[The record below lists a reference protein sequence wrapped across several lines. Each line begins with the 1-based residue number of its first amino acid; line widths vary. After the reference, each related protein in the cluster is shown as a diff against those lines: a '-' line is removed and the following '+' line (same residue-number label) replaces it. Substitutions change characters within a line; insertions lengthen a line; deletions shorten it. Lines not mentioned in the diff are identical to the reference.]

1 MDKIVIEGGRR
12 LEGEIRIA
20 GAKNAALP
28 ALAATLL
35 CPGKFVFSN
44 VPDLKDIETMC
55 KLLAEMGAVVK
66 KESSGILTVDT
77 ERLEHCEASY
87 DLVRTMRASCLVLGP
102 LLARLGKSR
111 ISLPG
116 GCAIGE
122 RPINLHLKGF
132 QNLGAHIALEEGY
145 VNASAPDGLAGQK
158 VYFDLVTVTG
168 TENLMMAAVGAKGT
182 TILENAAREPE
193 VTFLADMLNKMGA
206 DIQGAGTDR
215 VVINGGRTLKAV
227 EIAVI
232 PDRVETGTFMAAAAI
247 TGGHLKLTGCTPLHL
262 EAVTLKL
269 IEMGCTINEGNDW
282 LEVSGP
288 KRPHPVDIET
298 DPYPSFPTDM
308 QAQAMAVLTVAD
320 GTSVITE
327 SVFENRYMHVAEL
340 RRMGANILHKGKNAF
355 VGGVEKLSGAQV
367 MATDL
372 RASASLIVAGLAAKG
387 KTHVRRV
394 YHLDRG
400 YEKIEE
406 KLKKVGASIARRA
419 DRGGE

>member
-44 VPDLKDIETMC
+44 VPDLKDVDTMIA
-55 KLLAEMGAVVK
+55 LLKVMGAVVK
-66 KESSGILTVDT
+66 KEGGVVTVNT
-77 ERLEHCEASY
+77 ENIAHAEAPY

-102 LLARLGKSR
+102 LLARLGTSR

-132 QNLGAHIALEEGY
+132 QMLGAEITLEEGY
-145 VNASAPDGLAGQK
+145 VNANAPDGLSGQK
-158 VYFDLVTVTG
+158 IYFDLVTVTG

-182 TILENAAREPE
+182 TVLENAAREPE
-193 VTFLADMLNKMGA
+193 IVFLADMLNKMGA
-206 DIQGAGTDR
+206 DISGAGTDKI
-215 VVINGGRTLKAV
+215 VINGGREMRAV
-227 EIAVI
+227 EISII
-232 PDRVETGTFMAAAAI
+232 PDRVEAGTFMAAAAI
-247 TGGHLKLTGCTPLHL
+247 TGGFLRLSGCDPSHI
-262 EAVTLKL
+262 EAVTLKFV
-269 IEMGCTINEGNDW
+269 EMGCKITEGKDW
-282 LEVSGP
+282 LEITGG
-288 KRPHPVDIET
+288 KRPHPADIET
-298 DPYPSFPTDM
+298 NPYPSFPTDM
-308 QAQAMAVLTVAD
+308 QAQAMAVLSVAD
-320 GTSVITE
+320 GASVITE
-327 SVFENRYMHVAEL
+327 SIFENRYMHVAEM
-340 RRMGANILHKGKNAF
+340 RRMGAKILLKGKNAF
-355 VGGVEKLSGAQV
+355 VQGVDSLSGAQV

-372 RASASLIVAGLAAKG
+372 RASASLIVAGLAASG

-400 YEKIEE
+400 YEHIED
-406 KLKKVGASIARRA
+406 KLRKVGAIISRQP
-419 DRGGE
+419 DKNPK